1 MTYLAYLP
9 SLICGIAVSV
19 EDIRRRRVPRLWI
32 AIGCLTQLVAVIIV
46 AVMANTMFLLVQ
58 APLFAVLSA
67 VLQAGLAMAKPG
79 SMGFGDVTCT
89 LAMGLAVGMAGLTAV
104 VVWWLAMGLLG
115 LAWMAL
121 WLRFDP
127 LRRSDHAGKVPFAP
141 AIVCA
146 AVVAVIATTLL

>member
-32 AIGCLTQLVAVIIV
+32 AIGCLAQLVAVIIV

-67 VLQAGLAMAKPG
+67 VLQAGLAMVKPG

-89 LAMGLAVGMAGLTAV
+89 LAMGLTAV

-127 LRRSDHAGKVPFAP
+127 QRRSDHAGKVPFAP

>member
-67 VLQAGLAMAKPG
+67 VLQAGRG
-79 SMGFGDVTCT
+79 RT
-89 LAMGLAVGMAGLTAV
+89 LDAY
-104 VVWWLAMGLLG
+104 
-115 LAWMAL
+115 
-121 WLRFDP
+121 LR
-127 LRRSDHAGKVPFAP
+127 
-141 AIVCA
+141 
-146 AVVAVIATTLL
+146 ATKGRTER

>member
-1 MTYLAYLP
+1 MKRHGVHREIPAGKVVLQAAGKGHGIRVAAVGIGPLGAEGRC
-9 SLICGIAVSV
+9 LIEPA
-19 EDIRRRRVPRLWI
+19 
-32 AIGCLTQLVAVIIV
+32 A
-46 AVMANTMFLLVQ
+46 LLHRH
-58 APLFAVLSA
+58 SA

-127 LRRSDHAGKVPFAP
+127 QRRSDHAGKVPFAP

>member
-32 AIGCLTQLVAVIIV
+32 AIGCLAQLVAVIIV

-58 APLFAVLSA
+58 APLFAALSA

-104 VVWWLAMGLLG
+104 VVW
-115 LAWMAL
+115 
-121 WLRFDP
+121 
-127 LRRSDHAGKVPFAP
+127 
-141 AIVCA
+141 
-146 AVVAVIATTLL
+146 

>member
-32 AIGCLTQLVAVIIV
+32 AIGCLAQLVAVIIV

-67 VLQAGLAMAKPG
+67 VLQAGLSMVKPR

-89 LAMGLAVGMAGLTAV
+89 
-104 VVWWLAMGLLG
+104 LAMGLLG

-127 LRRSDHAGKVPFAP
+127 QRRSDHAGKVPFAP

>member
-67 VLQAGLAMAKPG
+67 VRRPG
-79 SMGFGDVTCT
+79 WRWPSPDRWG
-89 LAMGLAVGMAGLTAV
+89 
-104 VVWWLAMGLLG
+104 
-115 LAWMAL
+115 
-121 WLRFDP
+121 
-127 LRRSDHAGKVPFAP
+127 S
-141 AIVCA
+141 
-146 AVVAVIATTLL
+146 AT

>member
-32 AIGCLTQLVAVIIV
+32 AIGCLTQL
-46 AVMANTMFLLVQ
+46 FLLVQ

-127 LRRSDHAGKVPFAP
+127 QRRSDHAGKVPFAP

>member
-32 AIGCLTQLVAVIIV
+32 AIGCLAQLVAVIIV

-67 VLQAGLAMAKPG
+67 VLQAGLSMVKPG

-89 LAMGLAVGMAGLTAV
+89 
-104 VVWWLAMGLLG
+104 LAMGLLG

-127 LRRSDHAGKVPFAP
+127 QRRSDHAGKVPFAP

>member
-32 AIGCLTQLVAVIIV
+32 AIGCLAQLVAVIIV

-67 VLQAGLAMAKPG
+67 VLQAGLSMVKPG

-89 LAMGLAVGMAGLTAV
+89 LAMLSLI
-104 VVWWLAMGLLG
+104 
-115 LAWMAL
+115 
-121 WLRFDP
+121 
-127 LRRSDHAGKVPFAP
+127 H
-141 AIVCA
+141 I
-146 AVVAVIATTLL
+146 

>member
-89 LAMGLAVGMAGLTAV
+89 LAMGL
-104 VVWWLAMGLLG
+104 LG

-127 LRRSDHAGKVPFAP
+127 QRRSDHAGKVPFAP